1 MARIMANNTS
11 GGGSL
16 NPQVVKSVVLYKQSA
31 GTDAT
36 DTCTIDLSKD
46 YILCGCYRYG
56 DTYKRQEVQYIHNG
70 TVISLTN
77 TSGALIP
84 LSTISGNTLTFR
96 ASGATGGVYFEF
108 SIIQLN

>member
-1 MARIMANNTS
+1 MRVRANSAS
-11 GGGSL
+11 GGGGGI
-16 NPQVVKSVVLYKQSA
+16 NPQVVKSVVLYKASA
-31 GTDAT
+31 GVDAT

-46 YILCGCYRYG
+46 YILCGCYRYS
-56 DTYKRQEVQYIHNG
+56 DNYKRQEVQYIHNG